1 MAQPSEWIK
10 SNFENKSAE
19 GTIWLYCLW
28 LRTNSGNLRRLF
40 HTSGEFVGQLSNRA
54 LFSEDAV
61 Q

>member
-10 SNFENKSAE
+10 SNLENRSAE
-19 GTIWLYCLW
+19 GMIWLYCLW
-28 LRTNSGNLRRLF
+28 LRTSRGNLRRLF
-40 HTSGEFVGQLSNRA
+40 HTSGEFFGQLINRA